1 MNKQKARK
9 DHVDARDDSRNGA
22 HNSVCDGQYII
33 DPPGKISDTSKRILE
48 EVKVRRAEALK
59 LLADH

>member
-1 MNKQKARK
+1 MKKQKARK
-9 DHVDARDDSRNGA
+9 DHVDARGDSRIGA
-22 HNSVCDGQYII
+22 RNSVCDGQYII
-33 DPPGKISDTSKRILE
+33 DPPDKISDTSMRILE

>member
-1 MNKQKARK
+1 MKKQKARK
-9 DHVDARDDSRNGA
+9 DKVDVRGDSRNGA
-22 HNSVCDGQYII
+22 HSPVCDGQYII
-33 DPPGKISDTSKRILE
+33 DPPGKVSNTSERILQ